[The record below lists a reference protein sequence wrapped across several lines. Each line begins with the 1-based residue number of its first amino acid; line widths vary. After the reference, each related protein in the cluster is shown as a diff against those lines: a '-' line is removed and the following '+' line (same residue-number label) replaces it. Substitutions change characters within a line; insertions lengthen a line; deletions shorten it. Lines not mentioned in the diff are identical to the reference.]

1 MRIFYIF
8 LFTLDTLHVSY
19 VDDMHL
25 LLYSCGQSGQSG
37 CDRGWI
43 SGYARHQRHDQHLEE
58 EFNTT
63 QSAMCME
70 YKVVYNTNQYG
81 KETSVRLLTGRLK
94 TVSSYTV
101 M

>member
-25 LLYSCGQSGQSG
+25 LLYSCGQSG